1 MINQV
6 LISLRICD
14 EDNMYEDICIAIDGE
29 GKWQLYSV
37 DGMIDEGY
45 LYVLGDNGIY
55 VYSYEEGALNGGC
68 VEVEGSRLYIDT
80 AGYFNY
86 TDEIEG

>member
-1 MINQV
+1 MSCAAR
-6 LISLRICD
+6 LFRLFSRH
-14 EDNMYEDICIAIDGE
+14 
-29 GKWQLYSV
+29 
-37 DGMIDEGY
+37 Y
-45 LYVLGDNGIY
+45 LLGDSGIY